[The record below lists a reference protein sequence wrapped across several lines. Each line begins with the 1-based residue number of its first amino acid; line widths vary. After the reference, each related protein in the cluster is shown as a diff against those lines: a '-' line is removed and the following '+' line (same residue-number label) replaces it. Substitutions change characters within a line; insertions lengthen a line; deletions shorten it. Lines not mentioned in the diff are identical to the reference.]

1 MRRLAGSKAG
11 GGQDCPPHNFI
22 LGRRYLGR
30 MLIAV
35 GVFLMVLG
43 LLTIARRMPPG
54 LGHLPGDIY
63 VRGKTTSFYF
73 PIVTC
78 LLLSAVL
85 SLALWLVRR

>member
-1 MRRLAGSKAG
+1 
-11 GGQDCPPHNFI
+11 
-22 LGRRYLGR
+22 

-43 LLTIARRMPPG
+43 LLTIGRRMPLG